1 MLKLN
6 LLNVKPLEK
15 EFYLRDT
22 VKVAK
27 DLLGKII
34 IRKFGNKFAAV
45 KIVET
50 EAYIGDH
57 DPACHAFGRVT
68 KRNSV
73 IYGPEGRAY
82 VYFIYGSYFCFNAVC
97 GEEGVGNAIL
107 IRAGEPVEG
116 IDILRK
122 FRSNLKND
130 IELTNG
136 PSKLCMAMNIDLSL
150 NSAEITDANSKIFI
164 AENDLL
170 KKSEI
175 VTSKR
180 IGLNKGVEFPYRFF
194 IKGNPFV
201 TKHKFN
207 SEQ

>member
-1 MLKLN
+1 MN
-6 LLNVKPLEK
+6 LYDAKSLSK

-22 VKVAK
+22 VTVAK
-27 DLLGKII
+27 DLLGKLI

-82 VYFIYGSYFCFNAVC
+82 VYFIYGSYYCFNAVC

-116 IDILRK
+116 IGLMKK
-122 FRSNLKND
+122 FRQNIKNN

-150 NSAEITDANSKIFI
+150 NSTDITDTNSKIFI
-164 AENDLL
+164 AENDRI
-170 KKSEI
+170 KRSEI
-175 VTSKR
+175 ITSRR

-194 IKGNPFV
+194 IKGNPYV

>member
-1 MLKLN
+1 MN
-6 LLNVKPLEK
+6 LYDVKSLSK
-15 EFYLRDT
+15 EFYLKDA
-22 VKVAK
+22 VIVAK
-27 DLLGKII
+27 DLLGKLI

-50 EAYIGDH
+50 EAYFGDH

-73 IYGPEGRAY
+73 IYGPEGKAY
-82 VYFIYGSYFCFNAVC
+82 VYFIYGSYYCFNAVC
-97 GEEGVGNAIL
+97 GKEGTGNAIL

-116 IDILRK
+116 IEIMKK
-122 FRSNLKND
+122 FRPNVKND

-136 PSKLCMAMNIDLSL
+136 PSKLCMAMNVDLSL
-150 NSAEITDANSKIFI
+150 NRTDITNTDSEIFI
-164 AENDLL
+164 AENDRI
-170 KKSEI
+170 KRSEI
-175 VTSKR
+175 ITSRR

-194 IKGNPFV
+194 IKENPFV

-207 SEQ
+207 LEQ

>member
-1 MLKLN
+1 MLTLN

-27 DLLGKII
+27 DLLGKFI

-57 DPACHAFGRVT
+57 DPACHAYGRVT
-68 KRNSV
+68 KRNRV

-107 IRAGEPVEG
+107 IRAGEPVQG
-116 IDILRK
+116 IEILKK
-122 FRSNLKND
+122 FRPNLKND
-130 IELTNG
+130 IDLTNG

-150 NSAEITDANSKIFI
+150 NSVDITDTESEIFI
-164 AENDLL
+164 AENDED
-170 KKSEI
+170 KKPEI
-175 VTSKR
+175 ITSRR
-180 IGLNKGVEFPYRFF
+180 IGLNKGVEFLYRYF
-194 IKGNPFV
+194 IKDNPYV

-207 SEQ
+207 SET